1 MILERLSRVLSP
13 PVFPDDEDRSR
24 TAKVLNTLLWN
35 LLAVLVLA
43 AAIGVPFIFAARV
56 ASVVTLVALL
66 AVMMVTRSLMLRGK
80 VAAASALLVVTIW
93 IVFGVLTGLSGGIFS
108 VNLILLMVWSV
119 VAGLLLGRGWAI
131 GTAAASSVFAL
142 AMALLEVFE
151 LPPPKPFPSPPLSR
165 WVELTFGMCLAI
177 ISLNLTLRSLALAL
191 SRARHELAVRL
202 EAEEALRRSEE
213 RFRTIYDSV
222 NEAVFLHDAAT
233 GAILDVNRKT
243 VEMYGWSREEF
254 LTLDSSDACSGEPG
268 YSSADATSWLER
280 ASKGESPSFLWHAR
294 RRDRTLF
301 WCEVSMRPARIGGQ
315 ELILVTVRDVDD
327 RVRAEAEHLRLTE
340 QLRQAQKLE
349 SIGRLAGGVAHDF
362 NNLLTGILG
371 SLELA
376 MLDLP
381 AGSRARAPVADAQR
395 AGLRAAELTS
405 QLLTFS
411 RKQILEPQTL
421 DLVEMVASLRTMLA
435 RLLGE
440 NIQLVTSSAPSLGAV
455 RADRTQMENVIVN
468 LAVNSKDAMPNGG
481 RLELALD
488 EVEVD
493 AEQTEGAAPGR
504 YVRLSVTD
512 TGTGM
517 SPEVMANI
525 FEPFFTTKPRGKGTG
540 LGLAMVFGAIKQHG
554 GFIRVRSAPGQ
565 GTTFELLLPRIA
577 AHKPQPE
584 PVPSST
590 ELARGD
596 ESIVLVEDEPTVRD
610 VVAATLKMLG
620 YRIHIF
626 GTGEDALAALPSLG
640 EIDLLI
646 TDVILPGINGS
657 VLAERFRERRPS
669 LRVLFTSGYTD
680 DAIARHGV
688 LQEGLRYL
696 AKPFGPQ
703 ALAAKVRA
711 VLDEG

>member
-1 MILERLSRVLSP
+1 MSLERLSRVLSP
-13 PVFPDDEDRSR
+13 PVFPEDEDRSR

-43 AAIGVPFIFAARV
+43 AAIGVPFVFAARV
-56 ASVVTLVALL
+56 ESIVTLVALL
-66 AVMMVTRSLMLRGK
+66 AVVIVTRSLMFRGK

-93 IVFGVLTGLSGGIFS
+93 IVFAVLTGLSGGIFS
-108 VNLILLMVWSV
+108 VNLILLMMWSV

-131 GTAAASSVFAL
+131 GTAAASSIFAL

-222 NEAVFLHDAAT
+222 NEAVFLHDAST

-254 LTLDSSDACSGEPG
+254 LTLAPSDACSSEPG
-268 YSSADATSWLER
+268 YSASDAVSWLER
-280 ASKGESPSFLWHAR
+280 ASKGENASFLWHAR

-301 WCEVSMRPARIGGQ
+301 WCEVSMRLARIGGQ

-340 QLRQAQKLE
+340 QLQQAQKLE

-371 SLELA
+371 SLDLA
-376 MLDLP
+376 MMDLP
-381 AGSRARAPVADAQR
+381 DGSPARAPVEEARR
-395 AGLRAAELTS
+395 AGLRAAKLTS

-411 RKQILEPQTL
+411 RKQILEPQNL
-421 DLVEMVASLRTMLA
+421 DLTEVIASLRTMLS

-440 NIQLVTSSAPSLGAV
+440 NIQLLTSSAPGLGAV

-481 RLELALD
+481 RLELSLD

-493 AEQTEGAAPGR
+493 ADQTEGAAPGR

-512 TGTGM
+512 SGSGM

-554 GFIRVRSAPGQ
+554 GFIKVRSAPGQ
-565 GTTFELLLPRIA
+565 GTTFELHLPRIS
-577 AHKPQPE
+577 AHRVQPE
-584 PVPSST
+584 PTPSST
-590 ELARGD
+590 ELARGK

-620 YRIHIF
+620 YRTHVF
-626 GTGEDALAALPSLG
+626 GTGEDALAALPSIG
-640 EIDLLI
+640 ELDLLI
-646 TDVILPGINGS
+646 TDVILPGVNGS
-657 VLAERFRERRPS
+657 VLAERFREQRPS

-680 DAIARHGV
+680 DAIAQHGV
-688 LQEGLRYL
+688 LQEGVRYL

-711 VLDEG
+711 VLDEK

>member
-24 TAKVLNTLLWN
+24 TATVLNTLLWN

-43 AAIGVPFIFAARV
+43 GAIGVPFVFAARV
-56 ASVVTLVALL
+56 ESIVTLVALL
-66 AVMMVTRSLMLRGK
+66 AVVIVSRSLMFRGK
-80 VAAASALLVVTIW
+80 VDAASAVLVVTIW
-93 IVFGVLTGLSGGIFS
+93 IALGVLTGLSGGIFS
-108 VNLILLMVWSV
+108 VNLILLMAWSV

-131 GTAAASSVFAL
+131 GTAAASSIFAL

-177 ISLNLTLRSLALAL
+177 IPLNMALRSLALAL
-191 SRARHELAVRL
+191 ARARHELAVRL

-243 VEMYGWSREEF
+243 VEMYGWGREEF
-254 LTLDSSDACSGEPG
+254 LTLDTRDACSGEPG
-268 YSSADATSWLER
+268 YSAADAASWLQR
-280 ASKGESPSFLWHAR
+280 ASKGESLSFLWHAR

-349 SIGRLAGGVAHDF
+349 SIGRLAGGVAHDV

-376 MLDLP
+376 TMDLP
-381 AGSRARAPVADAQR
+381 ADSRARAPVADARR

-421 DLVEMVASLRTMLA
+421 DLAEVIASLRTMLS

-440 NIQLVTSSAPSLGAV
+440 NIQLVTPCAPAVGAV

-468 LAVNSKDAMPNGG
+468 LAVNSKDAMPDGG
-481 RLELALD
+481 RLELSLD

-493 AEQTEGAAPGR
+493 ETEGAAPGR

-512 TGTGM
+512 WGTGM
-517 SPEVMANI
+517 SPEVMENI

-554 GFIRVRSAPGQ
+554 GFIKVRSAPGQ
-565 GTTFELLLPRIA
+565 GTTFELHLPRIS

-584 PVPSST
+584 TTPGST
-590 ELARGD
+590 ELARGK
-596 ESIVLVEDEPTVRD
+596 ESLVLVEDELAVRD
-610 VVAATLKMLG
+610 VVAATLKLLG
-620 YRIHIF
+620 YRIRVF
-626 GTGEDALAALPSLG
+626 ASGEDAIAALPSIG

-657 VLAERFRERRPS
+657 VLAERFRERWPS

-680 DAIARHGV
+680 DAIAQHGV
-688 LQEGLRYL
+688 LQEGVRYL

-703 ALAAKVRA
+703 SLAAKVRA